1 MNLRKLITRIQCIR
15 FRIKYKHGMYIH
27 PLCSI
32 QKSSCGII
40 EIEEEAYL
48 QNMTF
53 VKTEKTGYVKICKGT
68 FLNAGTRIDC
78 INSIQIGEKVMTG
91 PFVYI
96 SDFNHRYNNINLPIQ
111 DQGLSNKGGICIGKG
126 TWIGAH
132 STIVDS
138 VNIGK
143 GCVIGAN
150 SVVTRDI
157 PDYCVAVGSPA
168 KIIKQYDF
176 NLKEWIR
183 I

>member
-1 MNLRKLITRIQCIR
+1 MPTGARLKGDTLKLEV
-15 FRIKYKHGMYIH
+15 Y
-27 PLCSI
+27 
-32 QKSSCGII
+32 
-40 EIEEEAYL
+40 
-48 QNMTF
+48 
-53 VKTEKTGYVKICKGT
+53 
-68 FLNAGTRIDC
+68 
-78 INSIQIGEKVMTG
+78 GEKVMTG

-132 STIVDS
+132 STIVGS

>member
-1 MNLRKLITRIQCIR
+1 M
-15 FRIKYKHGMYIH
+15 
-27 PLCSI
+27 
-32 QKSSCGII
+32 
-40 EIEEEAYL
+40 
-48 QNMTF
+48 
-53 VKTEKTGYVKICKGT
+53 
-68 FLNAGTRIDC
+68 LNAY
-78 INSIQIGEKVMTG
+78 
-91 PFVYI
+91 YI

-132 STIVDS
+132 STIVGS